1 MDKADSVGVY
11 NIVDFTPPIEDYNKN
26 RASVELYAQDCFY
39 QMLKGGTAEFD
50 SLVNTL
56 NTTKG
61 CQKATDAINEWYK

>member
-1 MDKADSVGVY
+1 
-11 NIVDFTPPIEDYNKN
+11 
-26 RASVELYAQDCFY
+26 
-39 QMLKGGTAEFD
+39 MLKGGTAEFD